1 MRLAVASLDS
11 GCWSRSIHCQ
21 WRLCGLTQAKSWAGS
36 ARPARQASRVR
47 PPGSHEPVDHVS
59 HASENEDPREPT
71 CRRFTELF
79 IAKGETGTVNETQT
93 IKVWVKGDYVNARD
107 LAHALRGDGLDV
119 EHWSPVDMGRHPYRG
134 YWDLE
139 LSTDIQ
145 QLVVTVMGTVAAG
158 GLVAAVK
165 ASVSKYRAHK
175 PQALITIE
183 GVDEEP
189 GAEQDGTA
197 RQEGSKPSTSTSKP
211 AHPQAGAGTNAGRPP
226 DHHANRLRAPSTP
239 AVDRDLGCG
248 GAGRRTATG

>member
-21 WRLCGLTQAKSWAGS
+21 WRLCGLTQASCGQDQLVQRAKEAGYG
-36 ARPARQASRVR
+36 

-107 LAHALRGDGLDV
+107 LAQALRGDGFDV

-145 QLVVTVMGTVAAG
+145 QLVVTAMGTVAAG

-175 PQALITIE
+175 PQAVITIE
-183 GVDEEP
+183 GVDEKP

-197 RQEGSKPSTSTSKP
+197 RQEGSKPSASTSKA
-211 AHPQAGAGTNAGRPP
+211 AHPQAGAGTSTEPPPRPP
-226 DHHANRLRAPSTP
+226 R
-239 AVDRDLGCG
+239 
-248 GAGRRTATG
+248 